1 MSSSALSDALPDP
14 LEFATLPPLSPTMER
29 AFSEAFA
36 EMSEAESVDGG
47 DTKMKLET
55 SSPTAP
61 SERQGLRNC
70 DAEASDGETLRI
82 QMATARPEEA
92 KKSAECAD
100 PGEAKR
106 ARRSAI
112 EKKSRQRRQGVLR
125 RMRDEVKQLESV
137 YAEMA
142 KKKDAAT
149 GYAAGSGDYMM
160 RGGSVM
166 PAQLGQMHAKKG
178 LPSVDY
184 LQQRYSEL
192 SLVAHVLEEDRAA
205 LMNLLQSH
213 ESFQHSAGALVE
225 QRNDDDD
232 SIWNS
237 GVPRSSSF
245 AAKFRQLS
253 VVECYAIVRESY
265 DTIRRFDDGGDFK
278 STGANF
284 MGWTDKRKYDQKTQ
298 ALQYG
303 FTKTFPLENTEELLM
318 RTWGIF
324 CDAASMEHMSFNA
337 SVATRS
343 QVLQTMNDDLLLI
356 RRDHRLPNVPMT
368 FVTVSAIFRIQTPKG
383 FTLCMRSIP
392 SSDIQKTLEP
402 HEYYYDVFHWSHFNQ
417 LYDEN
422 GSPAGCEVV
431 SCGSIADQKQLS
443 SMYWLFELVC
453 SVLRWE
459 STCVAPLFLKCIAPL
474 DLLEL
479 TPLSP
484 LSPAMQRAFCEAFCD
499 EPETERGVELQE
511 AKPKPADLKERRWQD
526 DNNDSYS
533 AWAYPA
539 PSSVC
544 FNARVSSLSSPSPA
558 AMASGAQ
565 SQERRQDELVNMS
578 PGETKKSAECA
589 DPGEAKRA
597 RRSAIEKKSRQRRQ
611 GVLRRMR
618 DEVKQLESV
627 YAEMAKKKNA
637 VISEYGEEARYAPHD
652 QVASGLARRL
662 YGQRASSIDELQQRY
677 SELSLVAHV
686 LEEDRA
692 ALMNLLQ
699 SHESFQHSA
708 GALVEQRNDDDDSIW
723 NSGVPRSSSFAAKF
737 RQLSVVECYAIVR
750 ESYDTIRRFD
760 DGGDFKSTGANFMG
774 WTDKRKY
781 DQKTQALQYGF
792 MKTFPLE
799 NAEELLMRTWGIF
812 CDAASMEHM
821 AFNASVATRSQ
832 VLQTMNDDL
841 RLIRRDHR
849 LPSVPMT
856 FVTVSVIFRIQTPK
870 GFTLCMRSIPSS
882 DIQKTLEPHEYYY
895 DLFHWYVLPLLLQVM
910 PVAPWYLIA
919 FLCGQCRTHFNQLYD
934 ENGSPAGC
942 EIVTGGSI
950 ADQKQ
955 LSSMYWLFE
964 LVCSVLRWESTCV
977 APLFLKCA

>member
-1 MSSSALSDALPDP
+1 MSSTTLGDALPDP

-70 DAEASDGETLRI
+70 DAAGEALRI
-82 QMATARPEEA
+82 QTGTGSPEEA
-92 KKSAECAD
+92 KKSAD

-125 RMRDEVKQLESV
+125 RMRDEVKQLENV

-142 KKKDAAT
+142 KKRDAAT
-149 GYAAGSGDYMM
+149 GGSDDYMM

-166 PAQLGQMHAKKG
+166 PAQLGRMHAKKG

-184 LQQRYSEL
+184 LQQKYSEL
-192 SLVAHVLEEDRAA
+192 SLVAHALEEDRVA
-205 LMNLLQSH
+205 LTNLLQSH
-213 ESFQHSAGALVE
+213 ESFQHSVGALVE
-225 QRNDDDD
+225 QSDAHEDGDP
-232 SIWNS
+232 IWNS

-245 AAKFRQLS
+245 AAEFHQLS
-253 VVECYAIVRESY
+253 VVECYGIVRESY
-265 DTIRRFDDGGDFK
+265 DTIRRFDESGNFD

-303 FTKTFPLENTEELLM
+303 FAKTFPLENAEELLM

-324 CDAASMEHMSFNA
+324 CNAASMEHMAFNS

-343 QVLQTMNDDLLLI
+343 QVLQTMNDDLHLI

-422 GSPAGCEVV
+422 GNPAGCEVV
-431 SCGSIADQKQLS
+431 TGGSIADQKQLS
-443 SMYWLFELVC
+443 SMYWL
-453 SVLRWE
+453 
-459 STCVAPLFLKCIAPL
+459 APL
-474 DLLEL
+474 DSLEL

-499 EPETERGVELQE
+499 EPETERGVERQQV
-511 AKPKPADLKERRWQD
+511 KPKAVDLVGRRWQD
-526 DNNDSYS
+526 DDNNDGYS
-533 AWAYPA
+533 AW
-539 PSSVC
+539 SSPTPPFVSVD
-544 FNARVSSLSSPSPA
+544 ARVSSSSSSPCPA
-558 AMASGAQ
+558 AMASTAH
-565 SQERRQDELVNMS
+565 SQERRQDELMNMS

-618 DEVKQLESV
+618 DGVKQLESV
-627 YAEMAKKKNA
+627 YAEMALKKDA
-637 VISEYGEEARYAPHD
+637 VISEYEEGVRYAPHG
-652 QVASGLARRL
+652 VASGLARSL
-662 YGQRASSIDELQQRY
+662 YGHRASSVDDLQQKY
-677 SELSLVAHV
+677 SELSLVAHA
-686 LEEDRA
+686 LEEDRV
-692 ALMNLLQ
+692 ALTNLLQ
-699 SHESFQHSA
+699 SHESFQHSV
-708 GALVEQRNDDDDSIW
+708 GALVEQSDAHEDGDPIW
-723 NSGVPRSSSFAAKF
+723 NSGVPRSSSFAAEF
-737 RQLSVVECYAIVR
+737 HQLSVVECYGIVR

-760 DGGDFKSTGANFMG
+760 ESGNFDSTGANFMG

-792 MKTFPLE
+792 AKTFPLE

-812 CDAASMEHM
+812 CNAASMEHM
-821 AFNASVATRSQ
+821 AFNSSVATRSQ

-841 RLIRRDHR
+841 HLIRRDHR
-849 LPSVPMT
+849 LPNVPMT

-895 DLFHWYVLPLLLQVM
+895 DLFHW
-910 PVAPWYLIA
+910 
-919 FLCGQCRTHFNQLYD
+919 THFNQLYD
-934 ENGSPAGC
+934 ENGNPAGC
-942 EIVTGGSI
+942 EVVTGGSI

-964 LVCSVLRWESTCV
+964 LICSVLRWESTCV